1 MLAAISLLALFVPG
15 WYIGACLFLIM
26 HMFGLTAGIGFGKKS
41 DFTDKKLPYPG
52 SNKYA
57 IHDLYHRTKPIKY
70 SLALGRADIKT
81 N

>member
-1 MLAAISLLALFVPG
+1 MRR
-15 WYIGACLFLIM
+15 
-26 HMFGLTAGIGFGKKS
+26 TAGIGFGKKS

-57 IHDLYHRTKPIKY
+57 KHDLYYRTKPIKY
-70 SLALGRADIKT
+70 SLALGRADVKT